1 MMLELQPMRAEHPE
15 ADLVVLAAEAVQD
28 LLAVAVPP
36 QEPVLA
42 QPPQDLQPVL
52 PVDDHPQGGPMLV
65 ADNSLVADVPK
76 EHLGVDADVD

>member
-1 MMLELQPMRAEHPE
+1 MKAEHPE

-36 QEPVLA
+36 QEPVLV

-52 PVDDHPQGGPMLV
+52 PADDHPQGGPMPV